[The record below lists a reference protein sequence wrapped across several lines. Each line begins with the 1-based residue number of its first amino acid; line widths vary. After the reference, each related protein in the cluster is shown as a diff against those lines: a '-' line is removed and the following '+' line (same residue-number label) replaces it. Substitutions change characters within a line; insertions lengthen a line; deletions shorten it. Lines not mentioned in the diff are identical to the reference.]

1 MTRPQDVRRGHP
13 LPLVVPT
20 AFVRIRP
27 VGLRSC
33 GMSATLSTRRCR
45 AASRRFARQ

>member
-1 MTRPQDVRRGHP
+1 MTRQAVAHARP

-27 VGLRSC
+27 RGSKPC
-33 GMSATLSTRRCR
+33 GIPATHTTRRNC
-45 AASRRFARQ
+45 AASRRLAR

>member
-1 MTRPQDVRRGHP
+1 MTRPSGFTRGRP

-27 VGLRSC
+27 RGSAAC
-33 GMSATLSTRRCR
+33 GVPGSQTTRRHC
-45 AASRRFARQ
+45 AASRRLAR

>member
-1 MTRPQDVRRGHP
+1 MTRPAGLVHGRP

-27 VGLRSC
+27 RGRTAC
-33 GMSATLSTRRCR
+33 GVPVTYTTRRHC
-45 AASRRFARQ
+45 AATRRLAR

>member
-1 MTRPQDVRRGHP
+1 MTRPTGVVRGRP

-27 VGLRSC
+27 RGARAC
-33 GMSATLSTRRCR
+33 GMPATHTTRRHC
-45 AASRRFARQ
+45 AASRRLAR

>member
-1 MTRPQDVRRGHP
+1 MTRQAVVARNRP

-27 VGLRSC
+27 RGAATC
-33 GMSATLSTRRCR
+33 GTPATHTTRRHC
-45 AASRRFARQ
+45 AASRRLAR

>member
-1 MTRPQDVRRGHP
+1 MTGQAAYARP

-27 VGLRSC
+27 RGPRAC
-33 GMSATLSTRRCR
+33 GSPATHTTRRHC
-45 AASRRFARQ
+45 AASRRVAR

>member
-1 MTRPQDVRRGHP
+1 MTRQALAHARP

-27 VGLRSC
+27 HGSKPC
-33 GMSATLSTRRCR
+33 GIPATHTTRRNC
-45 AASRRFARQ
+45 ASSRRLAR

>member
-1 MTRPQDVRRGHP
+1 MTRQALAHARP

-27 VGLRSC
+27 RDSRPC
-33 GMSATLSTRRCR
+33 GTPATHNTRRNC
-45 AASRRFARQ
+45 AASRRLAR

>member
-1 MTRPQDVRRGHP
+1 MTRQAAVAHARP

-27 VGLRSC
+27 RGAAAC
-33 GMSATLSTRRCR
+33 GIPATHTTRRHC
-45 AASRRFARQ
+45 AASRRVAR

>member
-1 MTRPQDVRRGHP
+1 MTQPAGIAHSRP

-27 VGLRSC
+27 RGSAAC
-33 GMSATLSTRRCR
+33 GVPATHTTRRHC
-45 AASRRFARQ
+45 AATRRLAR